1 MAYLINEY
9 NLKVTS
15 IRGDITAF
23 IDDVDLPFDN
33 SIVLNLLKLMPRDTK
48 LFYDRLNTN
57 LNSSL
62 SVEITE
68 NKGIFVVFKGTE
80 LFTTMELDGSKTIG
94 VDDLIGF
101 IDDTLLGEE

>member
-23 IDDVDLPFDN
+23 IDDVDSPFDK

-80 LFTTMELDGSKTIG
+80 LFTTMELDGSKTIN

-101 IDDTLLGEE
+101 IDDSLLGEE

>member
-23 IDDVDLPFDN
+23 IDDVDLPFEK
-33 SIVLNLLKLMPRDTK
+33 SIVLILLYLIPRDTK
-48 LFYDRLNTN
+48 LFYDRLISI
-57 LNSSL
+57 LYSSL
-62 SVEITE
+62 CVEITE
-68 NKGIFVVFKGTE
+68 NKGIFVVFKGTV
-80 LFTTMELDGSKTIG
+80 LFTTMELDGSKTIS

-101 IDDTLLGEE
+101 IDDSLLGEE